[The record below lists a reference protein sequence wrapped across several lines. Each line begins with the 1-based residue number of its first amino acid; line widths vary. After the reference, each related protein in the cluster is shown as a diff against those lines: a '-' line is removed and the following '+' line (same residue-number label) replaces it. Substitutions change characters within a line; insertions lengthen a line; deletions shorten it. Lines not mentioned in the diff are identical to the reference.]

1 MSLTYATST
10 SAASAAVAPPPRRKS
25 CGRCVKAKRR
35 CDLQLPCSRCAE
47 KGLAC
52 EYPSA
57 AGPWRPDQS
66 QKPAAAPDL
75 DLAALN
81 AMGADGFESIM
92 PGLMNRYDL
101 DLHMDLGDTP
111 ALLTGSGAFDQ
122 MDDRRESSFG
132 SPESQ
137 STSTRE
143 TFTRE
148 DYEDFYELREEL
160 DQGKLGNPNSAS
172 AYIIDLVRN
181 FPKTMALKM
190 KTPFLHPRMYEDNMP
205 KAILDA
211 FTASALYATKN
222 SANEAAVFKV
232 LDANAS
238 NLLQQYNPAESR
250 PTRDLLIMIQAL
262 LLYQIIRVFDGDIRQ
277 RGHAETAMPAL
288 KEMTIQLEQHRDQFA
303 NVPSAG
309 PDPPHWDV
317 RFSP

>member
-1 MSLTYATST
+1 
-10 SAASAAVAPPPRRKS
+10 
-25 CGRCVKAKRR
+25 
-35 CDLQLPCSRCAE
+35 
-47 KGLAC
+47 
-52 EYPSA
+52 
-57 AGPWRPDQS
+57 
-66 QKPAAAPDL
+66 
-75 DLAALN
+75 
-81 AMGADGFESIM
+81 
-92 PGLMNRYDL
+92 
-101 DLHMDLGDTP
+101 
-111 ALLTGSGAFDQ
+111 
-122 MDDRRESSFG
+122 
-132 SPESQ
+132 
-137 STSTRE
+137 
-143 TFTRE
+143 
-148 DYEDFYELREEL
+148 
-160 DQGKLGNPNSAS
+160 
-172 AYIIDLVRN
+172 
-181 FPKTMALKM
+181 
-190 KTPFLHPRMYEDNMP
+190 MYEDNMP

-317 RFSP
+317 CFSP

>member
-10 SAASAAVAPPPRRKS
+10 SAASAAAPPPRRKS

-75 DLAALN
+75 DFDLAALN
-81 AMGADGFESIM
+81 AMGPDAFEGII
-92 PGLMNRYDL
+92 PGINGYDL

-111 ALLTGSGAFDQ
+111 SLLTSSGAFDQ
-122 MDDRRESSFG
+122 MDDPRESSSG

-148 DYEDFYELREEL
+148 DYEDFYELRVCRVL
-160 DQGKLGNPNSAS
+160 AFSIPHF
-172 AYIIDLVRN
+172 VR
-181 FPKTMALKM
+181 A
-190 KTPFLHPRMYEDNMP
+190 H
-205 KAILDA
+205 
-211 FTASALYATKN
+211 S
-222 SANEAAVFKV
+222 
-232 LDANAS
+232 
-238 NLLQQYNPAESR
+238 
-250 PTRDLLIMIQAL
+250 
-262 LLYQIIRVFDGDIRQ
+262 
-277 RGHAETAMPAL
+277 
-288 KEMTIQLEQHRDQFA
+288 
-303 NVPSAG
+303 
-309 PDPPHWDV
+309 HWIV
-317 RFSP
+317 GRT